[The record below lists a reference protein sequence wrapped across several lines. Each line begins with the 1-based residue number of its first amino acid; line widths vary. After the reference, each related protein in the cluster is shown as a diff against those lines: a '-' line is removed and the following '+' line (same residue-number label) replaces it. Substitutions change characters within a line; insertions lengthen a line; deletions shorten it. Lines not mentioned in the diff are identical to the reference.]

1 VENFM
6 AGLARTA
13 IRFRYLVVA
22 LWAGLGVATALLFPS
37 LSSVV
42 NTDNSSFLPSS
53 EPSARAARLAA
64 PFLPPDD
71 SSATMVVTT
80 TSPRLTSSE
89 QSAVTSLEGQLAKL
103 DHVVSVRDQGPS
115 GDGKAVKALLVVDV
129 QPSSSQAEPVVDAMR
144 ATATDAHLPST
155 LTAYFTGTLPSAVD
169 NQTAQ
174 ASAERRTVLLSNLV
188 ILVMLILVF
197 RAALAPLVTLGPAVL
212 VLQIA
217 DRLVAESSKAGLQ
230 VSSVTQTM
238 LTVLLLG
245 AGTDYGLFLILRV
258 REEMARGASPHGAI
272 ERAARHVGESIT
284 FSAGTVIAALLS
296 LLLAS
301 FGLYSGL
308 GPALAIGIAVMLLAA
323 LTLLPALLALFGRAV
338 FWPRE
343 VRGPEAEGLWV
354 RVAEAV
360 VARPVVTLVAG
371 VLILGGLAAVA
382 TGYQSSGFGG
392 TTTGPPGSNSAAGTQ
407 ALEAHY
413 GQAVANPTVVLL
425 AFPSSVWSD
434 LGPVQQAEQQLQQQ
448 KSVFSSVNG
457 MFDPNGTQLS
467 AQQLSSLYAQLGP
480 PGKLPETPNTTAVPQ
495 QQYELYRSTA
505 QFVSPDGG
513 TVQFYTTLTAGDP
526 ASKAALDAIPEVRAT
541 VDTVARN
548 THATASGVEGLA
560 ATSYDVSAV
569 SQSDLVHI
577 FPVVLVLIGIL
588 LGLLLRS
595 LIAPLYLVVSVMFSY
610 FAALGL
616 AVLLFMH
623 INGDPGV
630 DFVLPFL
637 LFVFLMALGEDYNI
651 LVMSRIREEAWNAR
665 LPDAVARAVHATG
678 TPVTSAGLILAAT
691 FGVAGLTGPNDQV
704 KELGSAIALGVLL
717 DTFLVRTLLVPST
730 VVLLGRWNWWPS
742 ALSRRTAPHTMPG
755 VVDLSEHAQRRR
767 R

>member
-1 VENFM
+1 M
-6 AGLARTA
+6 AGLARVA
-13 IRFRYLVVA
+13 IRFRYPVIA
-22 LWAGLGVATALLFPS
+22 MWIALGVVTALVFPT

-53 EPSARAARLAA
+53 EPSAKATQLAS
-64 PFLPPDD
+64 PFQPAND
-71 SSATMVVTT
+71 SNATMVVTT
-80 TSPRLTSSE
+80 SSSQLSSSD

-103 DHVVSVRDQGPS
+103 DHVVSVSDQGPS

-129 QPSSSQAEPVVDAMR
+129 QPSSDQAEPVVDSMR
-144 ATATDAHLPST
+144 STASDAHLPST
-155 LTAYFTGTLPSAVD
+155 LTVNFTGSLPSAVD
-169 NQTAQ
+169 NQSAQ
-174 ASAERRTVLLSNLV
+174 ASAERRTELLSNLV

-197 RAALAPLVTLGPAVL
+197 RAVLAPLVTLLPAVL

-217 DRLVAESSKAGLQ
+217 GRLIAETSKTGLQ
-230 VSSVTQTM
+230 VSSVTQIM

-245 AGTDYGLFLILRV
+245 AGTDYGLFVILRV
-258 REEMARGASPHGAI
+258 REEMAGGAGSHQAI

-284 FSAGTVIAALLS
+284 FSAGTVIVALLS

-308 GPALAIGIAVMLLAA
+308 GPALAIGIALMLLAA
-323 LTLLPALLALFGRAV
+323 LTLLPALLGVFGRAV

-343 VRGPEAEGLWV
+343 PTGPAAEGLWV
-354 RVAEAV
+354 RLAESVVRHPVPTLIAGV
-360 VARPVVTLVAG
+360 VA
-371 VLILGGLAAVA
+371 LGALAAVA

-392 TTTGPPGSNSAAGTQ
+392 TTTGPSGSDSAKGTS

-413 GQAVANPTVVLL
+413 SQAVANPTIVLL
-425 AFPSSVWSD
+425 AFNGSVWNN

-448 KSVFSSVNG
+448 KSVFGSVNG
-457 MFDPNGTQLS
+457 MFDPNGTQLTT
-467 AQQLSSLYAQLGP
+467 QQLSSLYKELGP
-480 PGKLPETPNTTAVPQ
+480 PGKLPATPTTTAVSPQ
-495 QQYELYRSTA
+495 QYQLFRSTA
-505 QFVSPDGG
+505 QFVSPDGK

-526 ASKAALDAIPEVRAT
+526 SSKAALDAVPDVRSA
-541 VDTVARN
+541 VDTVAKN
-548 THATASGVEGLA
+548 AHATANGVEGLA
-560 ATSYDVSAV
+560 PTSYDVSSV
-569 SQSDLVHI
+569 SQSDLVRI
-577 FPVVLVLIGIL
+577 LPVVLVLIALL

-595 LIAPLYLVVSVMFSY
+595 AVAPLYLVVSVVLSY
-610 FAALGL
+610 LAALGL
-616 AVLLFMH
+616 AVLLFIH
-623 INGDPGV
+623 IDGDPGV

-665 LPDAVARAVHATG
+665 LPHAVARAVHATG

-691 FGVAGLTGPNDQV
+691 FGVAGLTGPHDQV

-742 ALSRRTAPHTMPG
+742 ALSRRAPASGAPG
-755 VVDLSEHAQRRR
+755 VADLRERAGRRR
-767 R
+767 N

>member
-6 AGLARTA
+6 AAVARAT
-13 IRFRYLVVA
+13 IRFRYLVIAAWLV
-22 LWAGLGVATALLFPS
+22 LGVVTILLLPS

-42 NTDNSSFLPSS
+42 NTDNSSFLPSDQ
-53 EPSARAARLAA
+53 PSARATQLAA
-64 PFLPPDD
+64 PFLPASD
-71 SSATMVVTT
+71 SAANMVVTT
-80 TSPRLTSSE
+80 SSPKLTSSE

-103 DHVVSVRDQGPS
+103 DHVVSVTDQGPS
-115 GDGKAVKALLVVDV
+115 ADGKAVKALLVVDV
-129 QPSSSQAEPVVDAMR
+129 QSSSTQAEPVVDAMR
-144 ATATDAHLPST
+144 STAADAHLPST
-155 LTAYFTGTLPSAVD
+155 LTVHFTGSLPSAVD
-169 NQTAQ
+169 NQTSQ
-174 ASAERRTVLLSNLV
+174 ASAERRTQLLSNLV
-188 ILVMLILVF
+188 ILVMLVVVF
-197 RAALAPLVTLGPAVL
+197 RAVLAPLVTLLPAVL

-217 DRLVAESSKAGLQ
+217 GRLIAETSKAGLQ
-230 VSSVTQTM
+230 VSTVTQIM

-258 REEMARGASPHGAI
+258 REELARGADAHLAI

-284 FSAGTVIAALLS
+284 FSAGTVIVALLS

-308 GPALAIGIAVMLLAA
+308 GPALAIGIALMLLAA
-323 LTLLPALLALFGRAV
+323 LTLLPALLGVFGRAV

-343 VRGPEAEGLWV
+343 PTGPAAEGVWV
-354 RVAEAV
+354 RVAESV
-360 VARPVVTLVAG
+360 VRRPVPTLIAG
-371 VLILGGLAAVA
+371 LVVLGALAAVA
-382 TGYQSSGFGG
+382 TGYRSSGFGG
-392 TTTGPPGSNSAAGTQ
+392 TTTGPSGSDSAKGTQ
-407 ALEAHY
+407 ALQAHY
-413 GQAVANPTVVLL
+413 SQAVANPTVVLL
-425 AFPSSVWSD
+425 RFNGSVWND

-467 AQQLSSLYAQLGP
+467 AQQLSSLFAQLGP
-480 PGKLPETPNTTAVPQ
+480 PGKLPPTPTTTAVSAQ
-495 QQYELYRSTA
+495 EYQLYRSTA
-505 QFVSPDGG
+505 QFVSPDGK
-513 TVQFYTTLTAGDP
+513 TVQFYTTLAAGDP
-526 ASKAALDAIPEVRAT
+526 ASTAALDAVPDVRAA

-548 THATASGVEGLA
+548 AHATANGVEGLA
-560 ATSYDVSAV
+560 PTSYDVSAV
-569 SQSDLVHI
+569 SQDDLVRI
-577 FPVVLVLIGIL
+577 LPVVAILIGIL
-588 LGLLLRS
+588 LGVLLRS
-595 LIAPLYLVVSVMFSY
+595 LVAPLYLVASVVLSY

-616 AVLLFMH
+616 AVLLFIH

-651 LVMSRIREEAWNAR
+651 LVMSRIREEAWHAR

-742 ALSRRTAPHTMPG
+742 ALSRRTAARAMPE
-755 VVDLSEHAQRRR
+755 VIDLSGHAQRRR